1 MSFAWQASR
10 HFPELGWVLVPLA
23 GLIAASRVVLGLH
36 YPTDVIA
43 GAVIGA
49 ALAELGLSFT

>member
-1 MSFAWQASR
+1 M
-10 HFPELGWVLVPLA
+10 LLVFST
-23 GLIAASRVVLGLH
+23 LIAFSRVMLGLH

-49 ALAELGLSFT
+49 SVASVFLTP